1 MHVLNKEWAD
11 LILEGMAG
19 TEFIGDNKG
28 KKEMEIEITDDEKT
42 GDYEKQ

>member
-1 MHVLNKEWAD
+1 MFNKEWAD

-28 KKEMEIEITDDEKT
+28 KKKMEIESTDDERT
-42 GDYEKQ
+42 QDYE